1 MRRELRA
8 TLLGLAQT
16 LAIAAA
22 FVGGGLAFAAATRGP
37 DALWAAPA
45 TPYPGPAMPGRLWL
59 VDGFNVIQVGLL
71 AGRDREGWWRAE
83 RRAALLDAAARLA
96 GPEDEVVVVFDGPRP
111 APAMDAGGGVRAVY
125 APSADEWLLERVRD
139 GGAARELRVVTAD
152 RRLAA
157 RARSRGAE
165 VVAPSA
171 FLARCT
177 APSEASGDGA
187 ASRDEPGSS
196 TRGVASPEGG
206 WTRSR
211 SS

>member
-1 MRRELRA
+1 
-8 TLLGLAQT
+8 
-16 LAIAAA
+16 
-22 FVGGGLAFAAATRGP
+22 
-37 DALWAAPA
+37 
-45 TPYPGPAMPGRLWL
+45 MPGTLWL

-83 RRAALLDAAARLA
+83 RRAALLEAAARLA

-111 APAMDAGGGVRAVY
+111 ATDAGGGVRAVY
-125 APSADEWLLERVRD
+125 AASADEWLLERVRD

-171 FLARCT
+171 FLARCA
-177 APSEASGDGA
+177 APREASDEGA
-187 ASRDEPGSS
+187 ASRVEPGSS
-196 TRGVASPEGG
+196 TRGVSDPEGG